1 MIKKSHDVKLRQQK
15 LFVGLFLVS
24 TFFSFINLFSFLNIN
39 IYPEYFLALMVLTI
53 SSNLISI
60 NITKVFLMG
69 VIVDILI
76 GSILG
81 QYTIAFLLLYGL
93 QVFYQKY
100 FLMPTRPQAIL
111 LKFLSICLGII
122 IVTIITQNFN
132 PTFHI
137 NGSLLNYLIIEIAI
151 TFLILIIFQIL
162 YERTYGLKFYF
173 G

>member
-1 MIKKSHDVKLRQQK
+1 MLKKSHDVKIRQQK
-15 LFVGLFLVS
+15 LFVGLFLLS

-39 IYPEYFLALMVLTI
+39 IYPEYFIALTVLTV

-81 QYTIAFLLLYGL
+81 QYTIAFLLLYSL
-93 QVFYQKY
+93 QVFSQKY
-100 FLMPTRPQAIL
+100 FLMPSKPQAII

-122 IVTIITQNFN
+122 IVTIISQNFN
-132 PTFHI
+132 PTFHT

-151 TFLILIIFQIL
+151 TFVVLIIFQIF
-162 YERTYGLKFYF
+162 YERTYGA
-173 G
+173 

>member
-1 MIKKSHDVKLRQQK
+1 MLKKSHDIRIKQQK

-39 IYPEYFLALMVLTI
+39 IYPEYFLALIVLTV
-53 SSNLISI
+53 SSNLVSI

-93 QVFYQKY
+93 QVFSQKY
-100 FLMPTRPQAIL
+100 FSMPTRPQAIL
-111 LKFLSICLGII
+111 LKFLSICLGVI
-122 IVTIITQNFN
+122 IVTIISQNFN
-132 PTFHI
+132 PTFHT
-137 NGSLLNYLIIEIAI
+137 NGSLLNYLIIQIAI
-151 TFLILIIFQIL
+151 TFFILIIFQIF
-162 YERTYGLKFYF
+162 YERTYGA
-173 G
+173 

>member
-1 MIKKSHDVKLRQQK
+1 MLKKSHDVKLRQQK
-15 LFVGLFLVS
+15 LFAGLFLVS
-24 TFFSFINLFSFLNIN
+24 TFFSFINLFGFLDIN

-60 NITKVFLMG
+60 SITKVFLIG

-93 QVFYQKY
+93 QVFSRKY

-111 LKFLSICLGII
+111 LKFLFICLGII
-122 IVTIITQNFN
+122 IITMISQNFN
-132 PTFHI
+132 PTFHT

-151 TFLILIIFQIL
+151 TFVVLIIFQIF
-162 YERTYGLKFYF
+162 YERTYGT
-173 G
+173 

>member
-1 MIKKSHDVKLRQQK
+1 MLKKSHDVKLRQQK

-24 TFFSFINLFSFLNIN
+24 TFFSFINLFSFLNIY

-69 VIVDILI
+69 IIVDILI

-93 QVFYQKY
+93 QVFYRKY

-122 IVTIITQNFN
+122 IVTIISQNFN

-137 NGSLLNYLIIEIAI
+137 NGSLLNYLIIEIAV
-151 TFLILIIFQIL
+151 TFVVLIIFQIF
-162 YERTYGLKFYF
+162 YERTYGT
-173 G
+173 

>member
-1 MIKKSHDVKLRQQK
+1 MLKKSHDVKLRQKK
-15 LFVGLFLVS
+15 LFAGLFLVS
-24 TFFSFINLFSFLNIN
+24 IFFSFINLFSFLDIN

-60 NITKVFLMG
+60 SITKVFLMG

-93 QVFYQKY
+93 QVFSQKY

-111 LKFLSICLGII
+111 LKFLFICLGII
-122 IVTIITQNFN
+122 IVTMISQNFI
-132 PTFHI
+132 PTFHT

-151 TFLILIIFQIL
+151 TFVVLIIFQIL
-162 YERTYGLKFYF
+162 YERTYDA
-173 G
+173 

>member
-1 MIKKSHDVKLRQQK
+1 MLKKSHDVKLRQKK
-15 LFVGLFLVS
+15 LFAGLFLLS
-24 TFFSFINLFSFLNIN
+24 TFFSFINLFSFLDIN

-60 NITKVFLMG
+60 SITKVFLMG

-81 QYTIAFLLLYGL
+81 QYTMAFLLLYGL
-93 QVFYQKY
+93 QVFSLKY

-122 IVTIITQNFN
+122 LVTIISQNFN
-132 PTFHI
+132 PTFHS
-137 NGSLLNYLIIEIAI
+137 NGNLLNYLIIEIAI
-151 TFLILIIFQIL
+151 TFFILMIFQIL
-162 YERTYGLKFYF
+162 YERTYGS
-173 G
+173 

>member
-1 MIKKSHDVKLRQQK
+1 MLKKSHDVKIRQQK

-24 TFFSFINLFSFLNIN
+24 IFFSFINLFSFLNIN
-39 IYPEYFLALMVLTI
+39 IYPEYFVALMVLTI
-53 SSNLISI
+53 SSNLIPI
-60 NITKVFLMG
+60 NTTKVFLMG

-93 QVFYQKY
+93 QVFYQKN

-111 LKFLSICLGII
+111 LRFLSICLGII
-122 IVTIITQNFN
+122 TVTIISQNFN
-132 PTFHI
+132 PTFSI

-151 TFLILIIFQIL
+151 TFIILIIFQIF
-162 YERTYGLKFYF
+162 YERTYSA
-173 G
+173 

>member
-1 MIKKSHDVKLRQQK
+1 MLKKSHDVKIRQQK

-24 TFFSFINLFSFLNIN
+24 TFFSFINLFSFFNIN
-39 IYPEYFLALMVLTI
+39 IYPEYFIALMVLTV

-60 NITKVFLMG
+60 SITKVFLTG

-81 QYTIAFLLLYGL
+81 QYTITFILLYGL
-93 QVFYQKY
+93 QVFSQKY

-122 IVTIITQNFN
+122 IVTIISQKFN
-132 PTFHI
+132 PTFHT
-137 NGSLLNYLIIEIAI
+137 NGSLLNYLILEIASTFI
-151 TFLILIIFQIL
+151 TLVIFQIF
-162 YERTYGLKFYF
+162 YEKTYGT
-173 G
+173 

>member
-1 MIKKSHDVKLRQQK
+1 MLKKSHDVKIRQQK

-24 TFFSFINLFSFLNIN
+24 TFFSFVNLFSFLNIN
-39 IYPEYFLALMVLTI
+39 IYPEYFIALMVLTG

-60 NITKVFLMG
+60 SITKVFLTG

-81 QYTIAFLLLYGL
+81 QYTITFLLLYGL
-93 QVFYQKY
+93 QIFSQKY

-122 IVTIITQNFN
+122 IVTIISQKFN
-132 PTFHI
+132 PTFHT

-151 TFLILIIFQIL
+151 TFIFFVIFQIF
-162 YERTYGLKFYF
+162 YEKTYGT
-173 G
+173 

>member
-1 MIKKSHDVKLRQQK
+1 MLKKSHDVKIRQQR

-39 IYPEYFLALMVLTI
+39 IYPEYFIALMVLTI

-60 NITKVFLMG
+60 SITKVFLMG

-81 QYTIAFLLLYGL
+81 QYTITFILLYGL
-93 QVFYQKY
+93 QVFSQKY

-111 LKFLSICLGII
+111 LKFLSICLCII
-122 IVTIITQNFN
+122 IVTIISQKFN
-132 PTFHI
+132 PTFHT
-137 NGSLLNYLIIEIAI
+137 NGSLLNYLILEIASTFI
-151 TFLILIIFQIL
+151 TLVIFQIF
-162 YERTYGLKFYF
+162 YEKTYGT
-173 G
+173 

>member
-1 MIKKSHDVKLRQQK
+1 MLKKSHEVNIRQQK

-24 TFFSFINLFSFLNIN
+24 IFFSFINLFSFLNIN
-39 IYPEYFLALMVLTI
+39 IYPEYFVALMVLTV

-60 NITKVFLMG
+60 NITKVFLIG
-69 VIVDILI
+69 VIADILI

-93 QVFYQKY
+93 QVFSQKY

-122 IVTIITQNFN
+122 IVTMISQNFN
-132 PTFHI
+132 PTFHT

-151 TFLILIIFQIL
+151 TFIVLIIFQIF
-162 YERTYGLKFYF
+162 YERTYGT
-173 G
+173 

>member
-1 MIKKSHDVKLRQQK
+1 MLKKSHEVNIRQQK

-24 TFFSFINLFSFLNIN
+24 IFFSFINLFSFLNTN
-39 IYPEYFLALMVLTI
+39 IYPEYFLALMVLTV
-53 SSNLISI
+53 SSNLITIST
-60 NITKVFLMG
+60 TKVFLMG
-69 VIVDILI
+69 IIVDILI

-93 QVFYQKY
+93 QVFSQKY

-122 IVTIITQNFN
+122 IVTMISQNFN
-132 PTFHI
+132 PTFHT

-151 TFLILIIFQIL
+151 TFVVLIIFQIF
-162 YERTYGLKFYF
+162 YERTYGT
-173 G
+173 